1 MPIEKHIIKVKD
13 GYNEREITLE
23 MPVDIGGTE
32 FVGELAIIMQW
43 LTWPSKSV
51 ENSFA
56 NWLEEKG
63 WKVKDKEE
71 EAEE

>member
-1 MPIEKHIIKVKD
+1 MQIEKHIINVKD
-13 GYNEREITLE
+13 GYNRREITLE
-23 MPVDIGGTE
+23 IPADISGPE

-43 LTWPSKSV
+43 LTWPSKTV

-56 NWLEEKG
+56 DWLEEKG

-71 EAEE
+71 AEE